1 MAKEHIRDVLDW
13 PVPANWE
20 ELERFLGFINYQR
33 NFLQALTGKHWGLL
47 CFASSHDG
55 GSSAGVSQCPIWFIV
70 DMDASD
76 FAIGA
81 ELSQLQDGKEH
92 TISYASMSLC
102 SKQQGYCI
110 TRKELLAV
118 VVFVR
123 HYRHYLLGRKFV
135 VRTDHASLVW
145 LMRFKNPGGQ
155 ICRWL
160 QEISNFDFSIQRFQ
174 GEKHSNADDLSQ
186 IRERQPCDCYMAG
199 QEVSTLPCGGCEHCV
214 KVHRLWHHFEEDVDD
229 VVPLSLKHLTKTAS
243 EVQEETAEVRVV
255 ELEDIARSFNAPE
268 FALHSNYS
276 DRPHGSWWWRLAWR
290 FRSQIRRKWSTNA

>member
-1 MAKEHIRDVLDW
+1 MAKEHIQDVLDW

-33 NFLQALTGKHWGLL
+33 NYLQALTGKHGGLL

-55 GSSAGVSQCPIWFIV
+55 GSSAGVSQCPDWFIV

-76 FAIGA
+76 FAISA
-81 ELSQLQDGKEH
+81 DLSQLQDGKEH

-160 QEISNFDFSIQRFQ
+160 QEISIFDFSIQRFQ
-174 GEKHSNADDLSQ
+174 GENIPMLMICPRYEKDNLVTAMWLARKWVLYLAVD
-186 IRERQPCDCYMAG
+186 
-199 QEVSTLPCGGCEHCV
+199 VSTVSRSIDCGII
-214 KVHRLWHHFEEDVDD
+214 
-229 VVPLSLKHLTKTAS
+229 S
-243 EVQEETAEVRVV
+243 
-255 ELEDIARSFNAPE
+255 
-268 FALHSNYS
+268 
-276 DRPHGSWWWRLAWR
+276 
-290 FRSQIRRKWSTNA
+290 RKMWMMWCLYL